1 MIYILGITSYIKGG
15 FQRKIINIDN
25 LNSKITLDQ
34 SFNKNAYNFKI
45 ISQVEGLFGR
55 TFLYGYELSPFF
67 LPSPDPDH
75 SFYKRD
81 TLGMIMIMIISDFY

>member
-45 ISQVEGLFGR
+45 ISQVELKFI
-55 TFLYGYELSPFF
+55 L
-67 LPSPDPDH
+67 
-75 SFYKRD
+75 
-81 TLGMIMIMIISDFY
+81 